1 MARPRCV
8 WRGSPATDRPPQGSG
23 RSRSAGDLPDTA
35 ARPAPPDVHLCHR
48 DVGSAKSS
56 TEDHAKR
63 APGRQYRVTDTGC
76 QSELVAVLTTLVEPS
91 GRDSTIEPSAA
102 SATVAT
108 PSAASCSPKERE
120 TARRRIAASSFVLD
134 GLAMPPVL
142 HREALYPSGSAVKPA
157 GADVWKGRLVD
168 LRQSLSA
175 AAPDSLRLVRG
186 SLEGDRF
193 EQRTTGRLAL
203 PKGTDLR
210 RVSMCSH
217 DGDLHVFV
225 AAAWLKASTARVHRP
240 SRTWTSRCDRY
251 CSGFSEFIRPWRGH
265 EPQSGSCPSATRSET
280 TSPGAGRPR
289 SRMCPSDRRRRS
301 ARGVLA
307 HGQPVR
313 RCAPGSS

>member
-1 MARPRCV
+1 
-8 WRGSPATDRPPQGSG
+8 
-23 RSRSAGDLPDTA
+23 
-35 ARPAPPDVHLCHR
+35 
-48 DVGSAKSS
+48 
-56 TEDHAKR
+56 
-63 APGRQYRVTDTGC
+63 
-76 QSELVAVLTTLVEPS
+76 
-91 GRDSTIEPSAA
+91 
-102 SATVAT
+102 
-108 PSAASCSPKERE
+108 
-120 TARRRIAASSFVLD
+120 
-134 GLAMPPVL
+134 MPPVL

-157 GADVWKGRLVD
+157 EQMSGRAAWWICGSPYQR
-168 LRQSLSA
+168 LRR
-175 AAPDSLRLVRG
+175 DSLRLVRG

-217 DGDLHVFV
+217 EGDLHVFV

-265 EPQSGSCPSATRSET
+265 EPQSGFLPFGDALGDHVTK
-280 TSPGAGRPR
+280 GAGRPR